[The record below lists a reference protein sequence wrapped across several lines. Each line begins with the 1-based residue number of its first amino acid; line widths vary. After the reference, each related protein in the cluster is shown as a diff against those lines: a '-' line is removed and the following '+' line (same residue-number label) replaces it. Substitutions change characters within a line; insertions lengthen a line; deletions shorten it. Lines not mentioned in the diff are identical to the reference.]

1 MLCVF
6 RAILCI
12 FVIDLDHHKEIKSI
26 EEITDIALESFPIE
40 DYVEQL
46 DPSDAKPESKHTSK
60 PLAQSNSKHAFP
72 FGAQI
77 STPCTYGVF

>member
-1 MLCVF
+1 ML
-6 RAILCI
+6 
-12 FVIDLDHHKEIKSI
+12 DLDSNADITSF
-26 EEITDIALESFPIE
+26 EEIAELAVECFPIE
-40 DYVEQL
+40 DYVEHVDQ
-46 DPSDAKPESKHTSK
+46 SDAKPESKHTTK